1 MSDPKLLPLDAVT
14 SQLNVSKATLYRLFD
29 RGELRAVHIG
39 RKRLVAATEL
49 DRYVRSLTEAA

>member
-29 RGELRAVHIG
+29 RGELRAVSIG
-39 RKRLVAATEL
+39 RKRLVAAEEL
-49 DRYVRSLTEAA
+49 NRFVRNLQGAA

>member
-29 RGELRAVHIG
+29 RGDLRAVNIG
-39 RKRLVAATEL
+39 RKRLVAASEL